1 MLRPRRLGWSS
12 GAFLCPQSRAGLT
25 WDIRGHPAILAPM
38 DQKTID
44 RLFIATTCALAAL
57 LSLISATCSAG
68 SRYHS
73 GYGDPGLELSEADSS
88 DR

>member
-1 MLRPRRLGWSS
+1 
-12 GAFLCPQSRAGLT
+12 
-25 WDIRGHPAILAPM
+25 M